1 MTRQSLIRLA
11 AGAAVAGL
19 VGLAAGPAFATTSS
33 SVPGASGNSPSANTK
48 ANPADTLAKIQAAA
62 RAAIDQRLSS
72 LNQVITVLNGT
83 TSLGSDQATLVGTAK
98 ADIAGLTTLEATIA
112 ADTTVQQARTDA
124 QTIFTGYRVFA
135 LVIPVDHMVRV
146 TDGITNVVVPKLTAL
161 ETKWAGLNDPAIATL
176 LADMQSQT
184 QAAGQA
190 VTGLPATLEGY
201 TPAPWN
207 ANHSLLSG
215 ARSTLA
221 TARQDLEKARQD
233 AKQIVGIL
241 RSEHHQKRASS
252 VSSSTTSSSV
262 VG

>member
-33 SVPGASGNSPSANTK
+33 SVPGASGNSPTANTK
-48 ANPADTLAKIQAAA
+48 SNPDTLAKIQAAA
-62 RAAIDQRLSS
+62 KAAIDQRLSS

-83 TSLGSDQATLVGTAK
+83 SYLGSDQATLVGTAK

-146 TDGITNVVVPKLTAL
+146 ADGMTNVVVPKLTAL
-161 ETKWAGLNDPAIATL
+161 ATKWAGLNDPSIATL

-190 VTGLPATLEGY
+190 VTGLPATLEAY
-201 TPAPWN
+201 TPAQWN

-221 TARQDLEKARQD
+221 MARKDLEKARQD

-241 RSEHHQKRASS
+241 RSEHHQKGASS
-252 VSSSTTSSSV
+252 VSSSTTASSV